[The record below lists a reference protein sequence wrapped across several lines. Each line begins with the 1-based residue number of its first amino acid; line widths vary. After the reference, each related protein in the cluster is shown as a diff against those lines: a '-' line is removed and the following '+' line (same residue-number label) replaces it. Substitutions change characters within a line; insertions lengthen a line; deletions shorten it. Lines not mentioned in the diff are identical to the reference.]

1 FIKTTAVKEQLLR
14 NNNAVNWVPSYIK
27 SGRMGNWLE
36 TLVDWSLSRW
46 RYWGTPLPVW
56 VCEQCD
62 ERRCVGSV
70 AELGLTL
77 KDDLHRPYIDRVTLP
92 CQKCGGVMRRV
103 ADLIDVWF
111 DSGAMPVAQ
120 FHYPFENAETFRKRF
135 PADFISEGLDQTRG
149 WFYSLLAIA
158 TMLFDQPAYQNVICT
173 NLVLDKSGR
182 KMSKSLKNTVDPIEI
197 MSKFGADATRLEE
210 HTSELQSPY
219 DLVCR
224 LLLEKKK
231 KTDSM

>member
-1 FIKTTAVKEQLLR
+1 ACS
-14 NNNAVNWVPSYIK
+14 AA
-27 SGRMGNWLE
+27 
-36 TLVDWSLSRW
+36 
-46 RYWGTPLPVW
+46 LP
-56 VCEQCD
+56 
-62 ERRCVGSV
+62 
-70 AELGLTL
+70 
-77 KDDLHRPYIDRVTLP
+77 RPYIDRAKLP
-92 CQKCGGVMRRV
+92 RQQCAGTMRRV

-182 KMSKSLKNTVDPIEI
+182 
-197 MSKFGADATRLEE
+197 
-210 HTSELQSPY
+210 
-219 DLVCR
+219 
-224 LLLEKKK
+224 
-231 KTDSM
+231 